1 MAPSPQIFRQN
12 MSPSPRDLLIPPLPT
27 SYHFSPREIGMEAA
41 GPFLPSSLPF
51 LSTGCSDS
59 PQAIGP
65 LLLTTREKR
74 GSRFS
79 GHLLSI
85 IGPRHGKH

>member
-1 MAPSPQIFRQN
+1 
-12 MSPSPRDLLIPPLPT
+12 
-27 SYHFSPREIGMEAA
+27 MEAA

-65 LLLTTREKR
+65 LPLTTREKR
-74 GSRFS
+74 GSRFLS
-79 GHLLSI
+79 HLLSI
-85 IGPRHGKH
+85 IGLDMVNIRFLVSLADTGSYSSRSNDATLGR